1 MRSLRMT
8 RAISA
13 SQPCTT
19 TTRAFSGYKGFGSF
33 HSEDV
38 EELVA
43 QACAPGWQA
52 PSAPPLVAAAA
63 ASPIADDMRANF
75 LLDDDWTF
83 VNHGAFGAPCK
94 TAFDAAAAWRRHA
107 ELQPLR
113 FVDRE
118 LFPHLVASLKALGD
132 VLRLSPR
139 DLALAPN
146 ATAALN
152 VAVPAAAAA
161 RGLGPGAG
169 LLLLDC
175 GYGSV
180 RTLAAKVCAARG
192 AELVEVGVLD
202 DVAAR
207 GSTEGAAELVERALE
222 TNNIRVAVFDHYTS
236 NSALRLPVAELAAL
250 CRARGVAVV
259 VDGAHSLGSAPLDVA
274 AIGADYFCGNL
285 HKWYCSPRGSGFL
298 WVRDRES
305 VVEPLVVSHGYGRG
319 FASDFIWTG
328 AGDYGAPLA
337 LPALVDWWAQVGGLE
352 AHMDRNAA
360 LLADATE
367 TLVAAWRTET
377 LVDAA
382 SSAPSMALVR
392 LPGPRTGDRTSI
404 DGKAAQDAL
413 HFRHGVECPVK
424 TVGGELYA
432 RVSAAPYNRLGDYER
447 LAEAALN
454 LGS

>member
-1 MRSLRMT
+1 MRSLRIT

-19 TTRAFSGYKGFGSF
+19 PTRAFSGYKGFGSF

-75 LLDDDWTF
+75 LLDDAWTF

-207 GSTEGAAELVERALE
+207 GSAEGVAELVERALE
-222 TNNIRVAVFDHYTS
+222 TNNIRVAVFDS
-236 NSALRLPVAELAAL
+236 V
-250 CRARGVAVV
+250 
-259 VDGAHSLGSAPLDVA
+259 
-274 AIGADYFCGNL
+274 
-285 HKWYCSPRGSGFL
+285 L
-298 WVRDRES
+298 WR
-305 VVEPLVVSHGYGRG
+305 
-319 FASDFIWTG
+319 
-328 AGDYGAPLA
+328 
-337 LPALVDWWAQVGGLE
+337 
-352 AHMDRNAA
+352 
-360 LLADATE
+360 
-367 TLVAAWRTET
+367 
-377 LVDAA
+377 
-382 SSAPSMALVR
+382 
-392 LPGPRTGDRTSI
+392 
-404 DGKAAQDAL
+404 
-413 HFRHGVECPVK
+413 
-424 TVGGELYA
+424 
-432 RVSAAPYNRLGDYER
+432 
-447 LAEAALN
+447 
-454 LGS
+454 